1 MNWNWNHSVHLSL
14 FLSVGLTQLGLELE
28 SLCPSL
34 SLSVCW
40 SYTALSLNLGPEGFT
55 GGTKK
60 VPGYGVFFKV
70 QTSCSQLTEMG
81 HANYSTT
88 SSVSKHNN
96 LTLPLLLTRTQS
108 FSQVIST
115 SALRHKY
122 TSTPNTKILNKAC
135 ECFICPTL

>member
-1 MNWNWNHSVHLSL
+1 MRPLRTRAERDALN
-14 FLSVGLTQLGLELE
+14 LGLEGL
-28 SLCPSL
+28 
-34 SLSVCW
+34 
-40 SYTALSLNLGPEGFT
+40 T
-55 GGTKK
+55 GRTKK

-115 SALRHKY
+115 SMWSSASKKF
-122 TSTPNTKILNKAC
+122 KIKQSCKETEDYIEICVHAVSVKASHMTVICC
-135 ECFICPTL
+135 EFSAVEKRSVEFLH